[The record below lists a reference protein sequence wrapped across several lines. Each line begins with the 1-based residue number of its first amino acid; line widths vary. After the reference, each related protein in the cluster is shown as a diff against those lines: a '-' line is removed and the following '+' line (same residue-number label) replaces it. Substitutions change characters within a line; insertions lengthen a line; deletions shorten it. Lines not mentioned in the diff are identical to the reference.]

1 MNVQS
6 KSWHVSQ
13 LRSLCCKLARNC
25 QLLYWHRAHMHLNAD
40 QFDAL
45 SAVVTHSCH
54 ECDDDAKHMTAMPA
68 RGRRGDSVVAVA
80 LP

>member
-25 QLLYWHRAHMHLNAD
+25 QLLDWHRAHMRLNAD

-45 SAVVTHSCH
+45 SAVVKLVPRVCSPTLQR
-54 ECDDDAKHMTAMPA
+54 M
-68 RGRRGDSVVAVA
+68 
-80 LP
+80 

>member
-13 LRSLCCKLARNC
+13 LRSLFCKLARNC
-25 QLLYWHRAHMHLNAD
+25 QLLDWHRAHMHLNAD

-45 SAVVTHSCH
+45 SAVVTLV
-54 ECDDDAKHMTAMPA
+54 P
-68 RGRRGDSVVAVA
+68 RV
-80 LP
+80 

>member
-25 QLLYWHRAHMHLNAD
+25 QLLDWHRAHMHLNAD

-45 SAVVTHSCH
+45 SAVVTVS
-54 ECDDDAKHMTAMPA
+54 
-68 RGRRGDSVVAVA
+68 
-80 LP
+80 